1 MNISSTCLV
10 LFFSLLLSTNVLSSS
25 LWDEGALGD
34 FNAGQL
40 FTLTEGDNLFVGT
53 QAWSDDPIDGFRF
66 IIPDG
71 YSSSIDI
78 IYEYLN
84 LGESEGTAWV
94 WELHSLAVAE
104 SCTPDESW
112 AYSCLAP
119 EGSQH
124 ITSEIVQTP
133 EDYMNPSEWDHVP
146 IDGYILNAGIY
157 QLADNFG
164 FTDNQN
170 SVLSYTFNLNVTAV
184 PIPASAWLFG
194 SGLLGL
200 IGIARKKAA

>member
-1 MNISSTCLV
+1 MKTSSTYL
-10 LFFSLLLSTNVLSSS
+10 LLSSSLLLSTNVVSSS
-25 LWDEGALGD
+25 SWDEGIIGD

-40 FTLTEGDNLFVGT
+40 FTLTEGDNWFVGA

-66 IIPDG
+66 IVPDG
-71 YSSSIDI
+71 YRSSIDVV
-78 IYEYLN
+78 YEYLN

-119 EGSQH
+119 GGSEH
-124 ITSEIVQTP
+124 ITSEIFQTP
-133 EDYMNPSEWDHVP
+133 EDYMTPSGWDYVP
-146 IDGYILNAGIY
+146 IDGYVLNAGTY

-170 SVLSYTFNLNVTAV
+170 SVLSYTFNLSVVAV
-184 PIPASAWLFG
+184 PIPAAVWLFG
-194 SGLLGL
+194 SSLLGL
-200 IGIARKKAA
+200 FGLARQRLN